1 MVGHAQFLLYSYQQA
16 VSLTFFETNQS
27 HCEQLAEHAMVPAKD
42 TREILHRLYRDNYI
56 ELFNINL
63 GKQHNPASMIY
74 LWGFSS
80 QKCHRKIS
88 DNVCTALYN
97 IRLRRQHEV
106 EVGKDFIERAKDAG
120 ASDENENEADKKE
133 YTEFCRGLERLDNAL
148 IMLDETLMVLKDF

>member
-1 MVGHAQFLLYSYQQA
+1 
-16 VSLTFFETNQS
+16 
-27 HCEQLAEHAMVPAKD
+27 
-42 TREILHRLYRDNYI
+42 
-56 ELFNINL
+56 
-63 GKQHNPASMIY
+63 
-74 LWGFSS
+74 
-80 QKCHRKIS
+80 
-88 DNVCTALYN
+88 LYN